1 MLKGPEKEA
10 SFHGACL
17 SRRYEDELLSL
28 PSAAAEILVLSF
40 QQCFLAEP
48 FLTGFLESRALS
60 PVTYKK
66 FKPTVLVFI
75 CLGNNI
81 PTSGLKQ
88 YVFIALLLLLNC
100 GVGEDS

>member
-1 MLKGPEKEA
+1 MEPVFPEDTKMRCFHFLLQQLRFWSFLFSSVSWQSLFSQVFLKA
-10 SFHGACL
+10 
-17 SRRYEDELLSL
+17 R
-28 PSAAAEILVLSF
+28 
-40 QQCFLAEP
+40 
-48 FLTGFLESRALS
+48 LS

>member
-10 SFHGACL
+10 SSHEACL
-17 SRRYEDELLSL
+17 SSRCEDQVLSL
-28 PSAAAEILVLSF
+28 PPAAADILVLSS

-60 PVTYKK
+60 SVTYKK

-75 CLGNNI
+75 CLVNNI

-88 YVFIALLLLLNC
+88 YVFIALLL
-100 GVGEDS
+100 